1 MARLQENLR
10 TGSYAVQDAVN
21 RGLDRVLDRLPAPL
35 RRVAV
40 MPSVQG
46 LVMVIV
52 ALAILLITGP
62 MSYPAYVVL
71 LICVYLVSVYG
82 VNVTIGFSGV
92 LSLGQGAAFAVGA
105 YVAGIL
111 AGTYMWPIWLT
122 LPLALLSGVAVG
134 ALVGLPAGR
143 LAALGLAMLS
153 LGTVLVVSDMLVAL
167 DDLTRGH
174 GGISGITPFLSFD
187 PSSYVLWEWFVPLV
201 IIGIAFLAFWFHARY
216 RTSRIGRATA
226 AVRDEPIGASA
237 LGIGGY
243 VTKVAAFAVGSG
255 LGGLAGALFAYLSV
269 YISPDAFL
277 PSLSILFLVMAVL
290 GGLGSQL
297 GPLVGVIILVIVP
310 LMLAPYPHV
319 NIIVYGVLLVL
330 LMRLRPRG
338 LFSRTAAA
346 ADPVRTSLR
355 LDGTTDG
362 PKAAASLAEPVPA
375 ASVTAEP
382 EPEPAAAA
390 APKNAVLSV
399 DEVRRSFGGVKA
411 VDGVTLKLR
420 EGEILGLIGPNGSGK
435 TTMLNLIGG
444 YYRPSAGSVALD
456 GVDISRS
463 RPQENA
469 RRGIARTFQ
478 TPKTFAGMSID
489 EHIEIAVQRQ
499 LDASPE
505 RVAACRTAALAL
517 LEAGGLKPDDL
528 KMGRRESRFLGH
540 GQLRFL
546 EAAMAVARC
555 PKVLLLDEPAA
566 GLSASEIDALE
577 TIVKEVARAGVAVII
592 VEHHLEMV
600 SRLVD
605 RIVVLDLGRVLW
617 EGHPDDLHD
626 AEAVRAAYMGT
637 V

>member
-1 MARLQENLR
+1 MARFQENLR

-46 LVMVIV
+46 LAMVIA
-52 ALAILLITGP
+52 ALTILVISGP

-226 AVRDEPIGASA
+226 AVRDESIGASA

-243 VTKVAAFAVGSG
+243 ATKVAAFAVGSG
-255 LGGLAGALFAYLSV
+255 MGGLAGALFAYLSV

-346 ADPVRTSLR
+346 ADPVRASLR
-355 LDGTTDG
+355 LDDTAAG
-362 PKAAASLAEPVPA
+362 PETAASQ
-375 ASVTAEP
+375 TAEP
-382 EPEPAAAA
+382 AVAI
-390 APKNAVLSV
+390 APKNVMLRV
-399 DEVRRSFGGVKA
+399 DDVRRSFGGVKA
-411 VDGVTLKLR
+411 VDGVTLALR

-456 GVDISRS
+456 GVDISRA
-463 RPQENA
+463 RPQESA

-499 LDASPE
+499 LDASAE

-577 TIVKEVARAGVAVII
+577 TIVKEVARAGVAVIV

>member
-1 MARLQENLR
+1 MARFQESLR
-10 TGSYAVQDAVN
+10 TGSYAVQDAMN
-21 RGLDRVLDRLPAPL
+21 RGLDRVLDKLPAPL

-46 LVMVIV
+46 LLMVIV
-52 ALAILLITGP
+52 ALGILVIAGP
-62 MSYPAYVVL
+62 LSYPSYVVL

-122 LPLALLSGVAVG
+122 LPLALLSGVLVG

-167 DDLTRGH
+167 DAVTGGH
-174 GGISGITPFLSFD
+174 SGISGITPFLTFD
-187 PSSYVLWEWFVPLV
+187 PSSYVLWEWFVPLL
-201 IIGIAFLAFWFHARY
+201 ILGIAFLAFWFHARY
-216 RTSRIGRATA
+216 RTSCIGRATA
-226 AVRDEPIGASA
+226 AVRDEAIGASA

-243 VTKVAAFAVGSG
+243 LTKVAAFAVGSG
-255 LGGLAGALFAYLSV
+255 MGGLAGALFAYLSI

-297 GPLVGVIILVIVP
+297 GPLVGVILLVIIP

-338 LFSRTAAA
+338 IFSRTAAQ
-346 ADPVRTSLR
+346 ADPVKKSLR
-355 LDGTTDG
+355 I
-362 PKAAASLAEPVPA
+362 EPVDD
-375 ASVTAEP
+375 EP
-382 EPEPAAAA
+382 EAPDATEGQRPVVLAALDV
-390 APKNAVLSV
+390 K
-399 DEVRRSFGGVKA
+399 RSFGGVKA
-411 VDGVTLKLR
+411 VDGVTIELR

-444 YYRPSAGSVALD
+444 YYRPSSGTVSLD

-463 RPQENA
+463 RPQVSA

-478 TPKTFAGMSID
+478 TPKTFSGMSID

-505 RVAACRTAALAL
+505 KIAACRSAAVAL
-517 LEAGGLKPDDL
+517 LESGGLRPDDL
-528 KMGRRESRFLGH
+528 RGGRRESRFLGH

-546 EAAMAVARC
+546 EAAMAIARC

-577 TIVKEVARAGVAVII
+577 AIVKDVAKAGVSVII

-605 RIVVLDLGRVLW
+605 RIVVLDLGKVLW
-617 EGHPDDLHD
+617 EGHPGDLHG

>member
-40 MPSVQG
+40 MPSIQG
-46 LVMVIV
+46 LVMVVV

-122 LPLALLSGVAVG
+122 LPLSLLSGVAVG

-187 PSSYVLWEWFVPLV
+187 PDSYVLWEWFVPLV

-216 RTSRIGRATA
+216 RTSRVGRATA
-226 AVRDEPIGASA
+226 AVRDESIGASA

-243 VTKVAAFAVGSG
+243 FTKVAAFAVGSG
-255 LGGLAGALFAYLSV
+255 MGGLAGALFAYLSV

-297 GPLVGVIILVIVP
+297 GPLVGVVILVIVP

-355 LDGTTDG
+355 LDAATEPG
-362 PKAAASLAEPVPA
+362 AAASLSDE
-375 ASVTAEP
+375 SETA
-382 EPEPAAAA
+382 PAAAPGA
-390 APKNAVLSV
+390 ERGVVLKV
-399 DEVRRSFGGVKA
+399 DEVKRSFGGLKA
-411 VDGVTLKLR
+411 VDGVTLELR

-435 TTMLNLIGG
+435 TTMLNIIGG
-444 YYRPSAGSVALD
+444 YYRPSSGSVALD
-456 GVDISRS
+456 GADISRS
-463 RPQENA
+463 RPQESA

-499 LDASPE
+499 LEASPE

-517 LEAGGLKPDDL
+517 LEAGGLKPEDL

-577 TIVKEVARAGVAVII
+577 AIVKDVARAGVAVII

>member
-1 MARLQENLR
+1 
-10 TGSYAVQDAVN
+10 V
-21 RGLDRVLDRLPAPL
+21 PL
-35 RRVAV
+35 
-40 MPSVQG
+40 
-46 LVMVIV
+46 LIV
-52 ALAILLITGP
+52 A
-62 MSYPAYVVL
+62 
-71 LICVYLVSVYG
+71 
-82 VNVTIGFSGV
+82 
-92 LSLGQGAAFAVGA
+92 
-105 YVAGIL
+105 
-111 AGTYMWPIWLT
+111 
-122 LPLALLSGVAVG
+122 
-134 ALVGLPAGR
+134 
-143 LAALGLAMLS
+143 
-153 LGTVLVVSDMLVAL
+153 
-167 DDLTRGH
+167 
-174 GGISGITPFLSFD
+174 
-187 PSSYVLWEWFVPLV
+187 
-201 IIGIAFLAFWFHARY
+201 IAFLAFWFHARY

-226 AVRDEPIGASA
+226 AVRDESIGASA

-243 VTKVAAFAVGSG
+243 ITKVAAFAVGSG

-297 GPLVGVIILVIVP
+297 GPLVGVVILVIVP

-338 LFSRTAAA
+338 LFSRTAAS
-346 ADPVRTSLR
+346 ADPVKKSL
-355 LDGTTDG
+355 LVDEAAVG
-362 PKAAASLAEPVPA
+362 AAAGDGSPA
-375 ASVTAEP
+375 AREV
-382 EPEPAAAA
+382 
-390 APKNAVLSV
+390 VLSV
-399 DEVRRSFGGVKA
+399 DDVKRSFGGVKA
-411 VDGVTLKLR
+411 VDGVSLELR

-435 TTMLNLIGG
+435 TTMLNIIGG
-444 YYRPSAGSVALD
+444 YYRPSSGTVSL
-456 GVDISRS
+456 GGLDISRS
-463 RPQENA
+463 RPQESA

-517 LEAGGLKPDDL
+517 LEAGGLKPDDF
-528 KMGRRESRFLGH
+528 KTGRRESRFLGH

-577 TIVKEVARAGVAVII
+577 SIVKDVARAGVAVII

-626 AEAVRAAYMGT
+626 AEAVRVAYMGT

>member
-1 MARLQENLR
+1 MARFQENLR

-35 RRVAV
+35 RRVAT

-46 LVMVIV
+46 LLMVAV
-52 ALAILLITGP
+52 ALTILLVAGP

-122 LPLALLSGVAVG
+122 LPLSLLSGVAIG

-167 DDLTRGH
+167 DDLTQGH

-187 PSSYVLWEWFVPLV
+187 PNSYVLWEWFVPLLIV
-201 IIGIAFLAFWFHARY
+201 GIAFFAFWFHARY

-226 AVRDEPIGASA
+226 AVRDEAIGASA

-243 VTKVAAFAVGSG
+243 LTKVAAFAVGSG

-297 GPLVGVIILVIVP
+297 GPLVGVVVLVIVP
-310 LMLAPYPHV
+310 LLLAPYPHV

-338 LFSRTAAA
+338 LFSRTAAD
-346 ADPVRTSLR
+346 ADPVKKSLHVEDAPADVSGR
-355 LDGTTDG
+355 E
-362 PKAAASLAEPVPA
+362 ASIVDEV
-375 ASVTAEP
+375 
-382 EPEPAAAA
+382 
-390 APKNAVLSV
+390 VLRV
-399 DEVRRSFGGVKA
+399 EEVRRSFGGLKA
-411 VDGVTLKLR
+411 VDGVSLQLR

-435 TTMLNLIGG
+435 TTVLNIIGG
-444 YYRPSAGSVALD
+444 YYRPSSGTVRLGGA
-456 GVDISRS
+456 DISRS
-463 RPQENA
+463 RPQESA

-489 EHIEIAVQRQ
+489 EHIEIAAQRQ
-499 LDASPE
+499 LDAPPG

-517 LEAGGLKPDDL
+517 LEAGGLRPDDL
-528 KMGRRESRFLGH
+528 KLGRRESRFLGH

-566 GLSASEIDALE
+566 GLSASEIEALE
-577 TIVKEVARAGVAVII
+577 SIVKDVARAGVAVII

-617 EGHPDDLHD
+617 AGHPDDLHD

>member
-1 MARLQENLR
+1 MARFQENLR
-10 TGSYAVQDAVN
+10 TGSYAVQDVVN
-21 RGLDRVLDRLPAPL
+21 RGLDRVLDRLPAPV

-46 LVMVIV
+46 LVMVVV

-122 LPLALLSGVAVG
+122 LPLALMSGVAVG

-167 DDLTRGH
+167 DDLTQGH

-187 PSSYVLWEWFVPLV
+187 PDSYVLWEWFVPLV

-226 AVRDEPIGASA
+226 AVRDESIGASA

-243 VTKVAAFAVGSG
+243 ITKVAAFAVGSG
-255 LGGLAGALFAYLSV
+255 MGGLAGALFAYLSV

-346 ADPVRTSLR
+346 ADPVKTSLR
-355 LDGTTDG
+355 LDDAS
-362 PKAAASLAEPVPA
+362 PAAPAGEA
-375 ASVTAEP
+375 ASVPGEAHVPGEAAR
-382 EPEPAAAA
+382 AAAVT
-390 APKNAVLSV
+390 NEIVLKV
-399 DEVRRSFGGVKA
+399 DDVRRSFGGLKA
-411 VDGVTLKLR
+411 VDGVTLELR

-435 TTMLNLIGG
+435 TTMLNIIGG
-444 YYRPSAGSVALD
+444 YYRPSSGSVALG

-463 RPQENA
+463 RPQESA

-505 RVAACRTAALAL
+505 RIAACRTAALAL

-617 EGHPDDLHD
+617 EGHPDELHD

>member
-1 MARLQENLR
+1 MARFHENLR
-10 TGSYAVQDAVN
+10 TGTYAVQDVAR
-21 RGLDRVLDRLPAPL
+21 RGLDRVLDRLPAPV

-46 LVMVIV
+46 LVLVAV
-52 ALAILLITGP
+52 ALAILLVTGP
-62 MSYPAYVVL
+62 LSYPAYVVL
-71 LICVYLVSVYG
+71 LICVYLISVYG

-122 LPLALLSGVAVG
+122 LPLALLSGLAVG
-134 ALVGLPAGR
+134 VLVGLPAGR

-167 DDLTRGH
+167 DDITRGH
-174 GGISGITPFLSFD
+174 SGISGITPFLSFD
-187 PSSYVLWEWFVPLV
+187 PDSYVLWEWFVPLLILGV
-201 IIGIAFLAFWFHARY
+201 AFLAFWFHARY
-216 RTSRIGRATA
+216 RTSRLGRATA

-237 LGIGGY
+237 VGIGGY
-243 VTKVAAFAVGSG
+243 ITKVAAFAVGSG
-255 LGGLAGALFAYLSV
+255 MGGLAGALFAYLSV

-310 LMLAPYPHV
+310 LMLAPFPHV

-338 LFSRTAAA
+338 IFSRTAAA
-346 ADPVRTSLR
+346 ADPVRE
-355 LDGTTDG
+355 
-362 PKAAASLAEPVPA
+362 SLAIDSAGPTVA
-375 ASVTAEP
+375 ADADPGGQADGAVDASGTPGDVVLRAEDV
-382 EPEPAAAA
+382 
-390 APKNAVLSV
+390 K
-399 DEVRRSFGGVKA
+399 RSFGGLKA
-411 VDGVTLKLR
+411 VDGVTLEVR
-420 EGEILGLIGPNGSGK
+420 AGEILGLIGPNGSGK
-435 TTMLNLIGG
+435 TTMLNIIGG
-444 YYRPSAGSVALD
+444 YYRPSSGTVWLE
-456 GVDISRS
+456 GVDVSRS
-463 RPQENA
+463 RPQESA

-478 TPKTFAGMSID
+478 TPKTFTGMSID

-499 LDASPE
+499 LDASPQ
-505 RVAACRTAALAL
+505 RVAACRAAARAL
-517 LEAGGLKPDDL
+517 LVAGGLNPDDL
-528 KMGRRESRFLGH
+528 RVGRRESRFLGH

-546 EAAMAVARC
+546 EAAMAIARC

-566 GLSASEIDALE
+566 GLSASEIETLE
-577 TIVKEVARAGVAVII
+577 NIVKDVARAGVAVII

>member
-1 MARLQENLR
+1 MARFQENLR

-21 RGLDRVLDRLPAPL
+21 RGLDRVLDRLPAPV
-35 RRVAV
+35 RRVAI

-46 LVMVIV
+46 LLMVAV

-167 DDLTRGH
+167 DDLTQGH

-187 PSSYVLWEWFVPLV
+187 PSSYVLWEWFVPLL
-201 IIGIAFLAFWFHARY
+201 IIAIAFLAFWFHARY
-216 RTSRIGRATA
+216 RTSRLGRATA

-243 VTKVAAFAVGSG
+243 LTKVAAFAVGSG

-310 LMLAPYPHV
+310 LLLAPYPHV

-338 LFSRTAAA
+338 LFSRTAAT
-346 ADPVRTSLR
+346 ADPVKKSLR
-355 LDGTTDG
+355 VESETVAAGEEASDSDG
-362 PKAAASLAEPVPA
+362 V
-375 ASVTAEP
+375 
-382 EPEPAAAA
+382 
-390 APKNAVLSV
+390 VL
-399 DEVRRSFGGVKA
+399 EVNDVKRSFGGLKA
-411 VDGVTLKLR
+411 VDGVSLALR

-435 TTMLNLIGG
+435 TTMLNIIGG
-444 YYRPSAGSVALD
+444 YYRPSSGTVALG
-456 GVDISRS
+456 GVDISRT
-463 RPQENA
+463 RPQESA

-499 LDASPE
+499 LDAAPE
-505 RVAACRTAALAL
+505 RVTACRRAALAL

-577 TIVKEVARAGVAVII
+577 SIVKDVARAGVAVII

>member
-1 MARLQENLR
+1 MARFQENLR

-46 LVMVIV
+46 LAMVIA
-52 ALAILLITGP
+52 ALTILLITGP

-226 AVRDEPIGASA
+226 AVRDESIGASA

-243 VTKVAAFAVGSG
+243 ATKVAAFAVGSG
-255 LGGLAGALFAYLSV
+255 MGGLAGALFAYLSV

-346 ADPVRTSLR
+346 ADPVRASLR
-355 LDGTTDG
+355 LDDTAAG
-362 PKAAASLAEPVPA
+362 PETAASQ
-375 ASVTAEP
+375 TAEP
-382 EPEPAAAA
+382 EPEPAVAI
-390 APKNAVLSV
+390 APKNVMLRV
-399 DEVRRSFGGVKA
+399 DDVRRSFGGVKA
-411 VDGVTLKLR
+411 VDGVTLELR

-435 TTMLNLIGG
+435 TTVLNLIGG

-463 RPQENA
+463 RPQESA

-499 LDASPE
+499 LDTSPE
-505 RVAACRTAALAL
+505 RIAACRTAALAL

>member
-1 MARLQENLR
+1 MARFQENLR

-35 RRVAV
+35 RRVAT
-40 MPSVQG
+40 MPSIQG
-46 LVMVIV
+46 LVMVAV
-52 ALAILLITGP
+52 ALAILLVAGP

-122 LPLALLSGVAVG
+122 LPLALLSGVAIG

-174 GGISGITPFLSFD
+174 SGISGITPFLSFD
-187 PSSYVLWEWFVPLV
+187 PSSYVLWEWFVPLLIV
-201 IIGIAFLAFWFHARY
+201 GTAFLAFWFHARY
-216 RTSRIGRATA
+216 RTSRMGRATA
-226 AVRDEPIGASA
+226 AVRDEAIGASA

-243 VTKVAAFAVGSG
+243 ATKVAAFAVGSG

-297 GPLVGVIILVIVP
+297 GPLVGVVILVIVP
-310 LMLAPYPHV
+310 LLLAPYPHV

-338 LFSRTAAA
+338 LFSRTAAD
-346 ADPVRTSLR
+346 ADPVEKSLR
-355 LDGTTDG
+355 VED
-362 PKAAASLAEPVPA
+362 APA
-375 ASVTAEP
+375 D
-382 EPEPAAAA
+382 A
-390 APKNAVLSV
+390 APAEAPTAGGVVLRV
-399 DEVRRSFGGVKA
+399 DDVKRSFGGLKA
-411 VDGVTLKLR
+411 VDGVSLELH

-435 TTMLNLIGG
+435 TTMLNIIGG
-444 YYRPSAGSVALD
+444 YYRPSSGAVALA
-456 GVDISRS
+456 GADISRS
-463 RPQENA
+463 RPQESA

-489 EHIEIAVQRQ
+489 EHIEVAVQRQ
-499 LDASPE
+499 LDATPE

-566 GLSASEIDALE
+566 GLSASEIEALE
-577 TIVKEVARAGVAVII
+577 SIVKDVVRAGVAVII
-592 VEHHLEMV
+592 VEHHLELV